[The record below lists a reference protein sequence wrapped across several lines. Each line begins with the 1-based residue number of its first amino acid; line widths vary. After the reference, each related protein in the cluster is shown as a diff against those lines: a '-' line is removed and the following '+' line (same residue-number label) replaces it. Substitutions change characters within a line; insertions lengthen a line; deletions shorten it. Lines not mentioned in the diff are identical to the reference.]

1 MGTHE
6 KRFLN
11 SDGFIGYASDVYEL
25 ISSVD
30 IEDGETDQLF
40 YTQIFL
46 DSLLRVISN
55 ILGHYFTFNFFA
67 LNSLYI
73 AKVQDKT
80 RHSFENISKFKWCS
94 RRFRNC

>member
-25 ISSVD
+25 ISSVE
-30 IEDGETDQLF
+30 IEDDETDQLF
-40 YTQIFL
+40 YTKIFL

-67 LNSLYI
+67 LNSGKI
-73 AKVQDKT
+73 KFQ
-80 RHSFENISKFKWCS
+80 FFSKIKNNNS
-94 RRFRNC
+94 FRNLFFKLVFDGFF